1 MTPPVD
7 AGDGERPWPGPLLDA
22 YDANRLALVRLA
34 FVTTGDREAAEDI
47 VQEAFLATR
56 QVWSGVQ
63 DLRPYLRAA
72 VVNRSRSWLRRR
84 QLERRQPPATAA
96 SYEGAPDEMWDALSR
111 LTPRQRAAVVLRY
124 YEALPDAEIAAVLDC
139 REATV
144 RTTIHRALATLRKEI
159 ER

>member
-7 AGDGERPWPGPLLDA
+7 EPGSPLWPPALVEA
-22 YDANRLALVRLA
+22 YGANHLGLTRLAYVI
-34 FVTTGDREAAEDI
+34 TGDREAAEDI
-47 VQEAFLATR
+47 VQEAFVATR
-56 QVWSGVQ
+56 QAWSRVN
-63 DLRPYLRAA
+63 DVRPYLRAA

-84 QLERRQPPATAA
+84 QLERRVAPAPVGE
-96 SYEGAPDEMWDALSR
+96 YQGAPDEMWDALGR
-111 LTPRQRAAVVLRY
+111 LTARQRVSIVLRY
-124 YEALPDAEIAAVLDC
+124 YEGLPDAEIASTIGC